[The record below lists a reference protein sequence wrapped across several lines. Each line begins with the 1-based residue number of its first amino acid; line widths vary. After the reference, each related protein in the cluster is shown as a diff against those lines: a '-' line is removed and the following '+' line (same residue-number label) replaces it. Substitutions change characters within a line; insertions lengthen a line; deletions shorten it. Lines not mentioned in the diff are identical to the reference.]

1 MVSLRR
7 RYSREPVL
15 KLILVVGC
23 ILAAVI
29 LAAYAVRLAG
39 ITTAKNVG
47 GQADE
52 GFILIDPGHGGAD
65 GGASAADGTLEKD
78 VNLAIS
84 LPLADM
90 LRFLGYPVELT
101 RETDCSIHDPDVT
114 TLKNQKVS
122 DMKNRLRLYNASRM
136 TISIHENQFPQTQYF
151 GTQIFYGTNSGESKL
166 LADCVRTSVIGLLQP
181 DNTRELKKGTKDI
194 YLLHNAQVPVI
205 LVECGF
211 LSNTGELQKLKDPS
225 YQQSMAYAIVGG
237 VLAYGA

>member
-1 MVSLRR
+1 MKR
-7 RYSREPVL
+7 RYLREPAL
-15 KLILVVGC
+15 KLVLVVGC

-29 LAAYAVRLAG
+29 LAVYAVRLAG
-39 ITTAKNVG
+39 ATTAKNVVG
-47 GQADE
+47 RVDGLNE
-52 GFILIDPGHGGAD
+52 GFILVDPGHGGAD

-90 LRFLGYPVELT
+90 LRFLGYPVEMT

-122 DMKNRLRLYNASRM
+122 DMKNRLKLYNASRL

-194 YLLHNAQVPVI
+194 YLLHNAEVPVI

-211 LSNTGELQKLKDPS
+211 LSNTGELQKLKNPS
-225 YQQSMAYAIVGG
+225 YQQDMAYAIVGG
-237 VLAYGA
+237 VLAYDA